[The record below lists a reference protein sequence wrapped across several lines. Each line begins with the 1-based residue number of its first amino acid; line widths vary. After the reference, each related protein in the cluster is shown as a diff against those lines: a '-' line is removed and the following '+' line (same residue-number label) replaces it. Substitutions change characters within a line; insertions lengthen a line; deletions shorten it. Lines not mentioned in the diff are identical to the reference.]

1 MSLELNIELTEE
13 NQVIVHFDR
22 QQSMPF
28 DFKMPLNDEVRMEI
42 NWYLEYHATSSDIER
57 KQACSAQLPQIGE
70 RLFQAVFSD
79 EKALELFR
87 QFKSQ
92 EEKGRLLIIRAPQ
105 SAILSLPWELLSDP
119 EATYFC
125 HDTFPIAI
133 RRTHFTMVRVVRKPL
148 VRKLLT
154 KESPHLQNV
163 GFFGRSEELW
173 QIERAFVQDGIRRF
187 TISGVGGQGKTSLA
201 IEAAQWL
208 YRIGVIEKIC
218 FVDYAAFVGV
228 DAIGLA
234 LRTLTEVLGK
244 PLNDENAISEA
255 LQDSPT
261 LLILDNV
268 ERIPVESLRELLDAA
283 VKWSD
288 IGECRILLTRQTADD
303 ELTENNLHQ
312 SLVLSGLDEENALAY
327 CLHWLVL
334 LPTSQVEMPKR
345 EALLGLFQK
354 VAFNPL
360 LIRILSMS
368 LNRNTT
374 ELGERLEVLLAET
387 PVPLWAT
394 LNLYLEGWEVENK
407 INPLFVWLARLVK
420 FQIPDKLSLELET
433 LHFFLPILGVFQ
445 GGAFEPEILTVTKFP
460 KKQWKLLLS
469 ALQQVGLIQAEDLP
483 DFIIPYLKFHPTL
496 AQTLWARLSLEEQER
511 IHGIYQWRYVEL
523 ISYLFF
529 EEGKNTVLIHA
540 LAKQDLFNILHSIY
554 TAIDAN
560 EKWVPKV
567 ANYIDLF
574 LNVFGLKR
582 ESVAMNQ
589 RLENAG
595 YKKSGANGE

>member
-13 NQVIVHFDR
+13 NQVIVHFDA
-22 QQSMPF
+22 QQSVPF
-28 DFKMPLNDEVRMEI
+28 DFKMPLSDEARMEI
-42 NWYLEYHATSSDIER
+42 NWYLECHATSSDVER
-57 KQACSAQLPQIGE
+57 KRACVAQLPRMGE
-70 RLFQAVFSD
+70 KLFKAVFSN

-105 SAILSLPWELLSDP
+105 SAILSLPWELLYDP

-133 RRTHFTMVRVVRKPL
+133 RRTHFTMERVVREPL
-148 VRKLLT
+148 T
-154 KESPHLQNV
+154 ASKELPRLQDV

-173 QIERAFVQDGIRRF
+173 QIERAFVQEGIRRF
-187 TISGVGGQGKTSLA
+187 TISGVGGQGKTYLA

-208 YRIGVIEKIC
+208 YRIGVFEKVC

-228 DAIGLA
+228 DAVGLA

-255 LQDSPT
+255 LHDMPT

-268 ERIPVESLRELLDAA
+268 ERISVESRRELLDAA
-283 VKWSD
+283 VKWSEM
-288 IGECRILLTRQTADD
+288 GECRVLLTCQTADD
-303 ELTENNLHQ
+303 ELAKNNLHQ
-312 SLVLSGLDEENALAY
+312 SLALSGLDEENALAY

-334 LPTSQVEMPKR
+334 LPTSQVELPKR
-345 EALLGLFQK
+345 EALLSLFQQ

-360 LIRILSMS
+360 LIRMLSMS
-368 LNRNTT
+368 LNRHTT

-387 PVPLWAT
+387 PDNPLWAT

-407 INPLFVWLARLVK
+407 INPLFAWLARLFK
-420 FQIPDKLSLELET
+420 FQISNKLSLDIET
-433 LHFFLPILGVFQ
+433 LHLLLPTLGVFQ
-445 GGAFEPEILTVTKFP
+445 GGAFEPEILSITRFP
-460 KKQWKLLLS
+460 KKQWNLLHS
-469 ALQQVGLIQAEDLP
+469 ALQRVGLIQAEYLP
-483 DFIIPYLKFHPTL
+483 DFRIPYLKFHPTL
-496 AQTLWARLSLEEQER
+496 AQTLWAPLSLEEQKK
-511 IHGIYQWRYVEL
+511 ILGIYQWRYVEL

-540 LAKQDLFNILHSIY
+540 LAKQDLSNILHSIY
-554 TAIDAN
+554 TAIDAG

-574 LNVFGLKR
+574 LNTFELKR
-582 ESVAMNQ
+582 ESMAMNQ
-589 RLENAG
+589 LLENAG
-595 YKKSGANGE
+595 YKKG